1 MNDPQEKKH
10 IVIAIWICFTA
21 PLILNI
27 LSIAIYP
34 PDFNVDYPVY
44 SPDGVLILQLAGTFA
59 LLGLAIIGMKAEEEK
74 QILAAAGFTAL
85 AISFGLAMAAL
96 FEITTVNSKESYE
109 KFYYI
114 TVSSNFLYFPALLLI
129 ATYKKFKKWVRL
141 SGVIASVPLVVSTL
155 LFVFKYRDYVVLE
168 EISSTGYIM
177 TFIVYILWA
186 INIYQNYRKELR
198 ESGGGKSL

>member
-1 MNDPQEKKH
+1 MNDPQEKKY
-10 IVIAIWICFTA
+10 IVIAICICFTA

-27 LSIAIYP
+27 LSLAIYP

-44 SPDGVLILQLAGTFA
+44 APDGILLLQLAGTFA

-96 FEITTVNSKESYE
+96 FEITAVNSKESYE

-129 ATYKKFKKWVRL
+129 ATYKRLKKWIRL

-168 EISSTGYIM
+168 EISSTGYVM

-198 ESGGGKSL
+198 EADGRKQ